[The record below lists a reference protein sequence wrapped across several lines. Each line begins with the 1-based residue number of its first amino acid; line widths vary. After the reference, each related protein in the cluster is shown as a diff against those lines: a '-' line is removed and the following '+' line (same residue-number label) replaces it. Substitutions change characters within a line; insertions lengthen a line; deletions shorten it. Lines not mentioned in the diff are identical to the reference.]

1 MGYPFTIGFKI
12 YSSFCKLENTTNVL
26 IPMLTEDEIQL
37 ENPSLH
43 AVLVVAY
50 DDDTQRNIILNSWE
64 SSFGMEG
71 YFFMHHDYTLNKQQ
85 AYDFWKTE
93 EVGESNIPVHE
104 IGGYF
109 DIKF

>member
-1 MGYPFTIGFKI
+1 MVYPFTIGFEI
-12 YSSFCKLENTTNVL
+12 YSSFWKLENTTNGLVSL
-26 IPMLTEDEIQL
+26 PTEDEIQL

-50 DDDTQRNIILNSWE
+50 DDDTQRITILNSWE

-71 YFFMHHDYTLNKQQ
+71 YFFMHYTYILNKQQ

-93 EVGESNIPVHE
+93 EVCKSNV
-104 IGGYF
+104 F
-109 DIKF
+109 VS